1 MQIWLQWRF
10 LMMARLFRSTFC
22 LTVVCLLALPA
33 QAELVFCMI
42 PGTRL
47 VVSMQGTTK
56 VHAGGTV
63 TFRHSRFG
71 NLIFSVTDL
80 RIFDVPTNDV
90 LFRRKF
96 LAASQEKDPAAFIKA
111 AKFALKHGLLTEF
124 HEAVDMALE
133 IDPNNR
139 AGRRVRYAQKQ
150 MSKPL
155 GDSEYEEARL
165 YAIVERQD
173 MKVKKSEH
181 FILLYDTPEEP
192 PKGRKLSQAE
202 ERLEL
207 LETVYEVFMMQFFI
221 NNVKLE
227 VPQERLMVVLFS
239 DEKDYLRFA
248 QLLDPALRSAAGFW
262 VPTLNVSVFY
272 AQGTGERF
280 KQMNETSDR
289 LQAMK
294 AKALRFK
301 PANTREIVRAADA
314 ISLLVEIEKENDDVS
329 VVSHEATHH
338 LAGNTGLLPRDVHIP
353 TWVHEGLAT
362 FFEAPNDA
370 VWSGMGA
377 VNEERIRRYRAL
389 EHDTVHSNIDFI
401 TENRI
406 FSEAGNLGS
415 VLHGYG
421 QAWALTHFLMERH
434 FDKLMEYYRLL
445 GQQKPGESMTPEEQ
459 GELFRKVFGE
469 KTSGL
474 ESEWRAYMNKLKTDT
489 ERIKEQLDE
498 Q

>member
-1 MQIWLQWRF
+1 MSAHKIRCAMIGVLI
-10 LMMARLFRSTFC
+10 C
-22 LTVVCLLALPA
+22 LVALPA
-33 QAELVFCMI
+33 QAELVMCMI
-42 PGTRL
+42 PGTQL
-47 VVSMQGTTK
+47 VVSLQGTTK
-56 VHAGGTV
+56 VHPGGTL

-71 NLIFSVTDL
+71 NLVFSINDV
-80 RIFDVPTNDV
+80 RIFDVPSNDV
-90 LFRRKF
+90 LFRKMF
-96 LAASQEKDPAAFIKA
+96 LTATQENDAEAVIKC
-111 AKFALKHGLLTEF
+111 AKFALKHGMLPEF
-124 HEAVDMALE
+124 HEAVDKALE
-133 IDPNNR
+133 IDPSNR
-139 AGRRVRYAQKQ
+139 AGRRVRYAQKE

-173 MKVKKSEH
+173 MKIKKSDH
-181 FILLYDTPEEP
+181 FILLYDTPDEP

-207 LETVYEVFMMQFFI
+207 LEMVYETFMMQFFI

-227 VPQERLMVVLFS
+227 VPKERLMVVLFS
-239 DEKDYLRFA
+239 DEKDYLRFT
-248 QLLDPALRSAAGFW
+248 QLLDPSLHSAAGFW

-272 AQGTGERF
+272 AQGTGRRF
-280 KQMNETSDR
+280 EQIIETSDR
-289 LQAMK
+289 LQALK

-301 PANTREIVRAADA
+301 PTNTREIVRAADT
-314 ISLLVEIEKENDDVS
+314 ISLLVEIEKENQDVS

-338 LAGNTGLLPRDVHIP
+338 LAGNTGLLPRGVHIP

-362 FFEAPNDA
+362 FFEAPDDA

-377 VNEERIRRYRAL
+377 VNEERLRRYRAL
-389 EHDTVHSNIDFI
+389 EHDAVHSNIDFI

-406 FSEAGNLGS
+406 FSEAGSLGS

-445 GQQKPGESMTPEEQ
+445 GEQKEGERMTPEEQ
-459 GELFRKVFGE
+459 GELFRSVFGK

-474 ESEWRAYMNKLKTDT
+474 EAEWRAYMNGLETDT
-489 ERIKEQLDE
+489 EKIEKQLADR
-498 Q
+498 